1 MKRNMACKKLS
12 PLDIARMFFLFLAF
26 VWGWDVVWRLQG
38 KELYRSY
45 HSLIYLFVSF
55 AFYLVVKIWKERA
68 ALRKSDYAG
77 LEKDLRSRLKQK
89 EQKKQLNQKEYREY
103 IELHMEL
110 LWVDLILGRYD
121 EYLKEWEKLYDMSS
135 YLTQMQKLQLWLA
148 SIDYIAFT
156 PKVAC
161 AEDKLEKAGWEFQ
174 QLEGI
179 SGRMKREAGKKIRL
193 ARYLVGEKWEDVLE
207 LLNMA
212 SNSLKKR
219 GILEQVIVA
228 FIRGNCYYK
237 LGSYEKAYVELQ
249 FAVKWGCDT
258 KYALMAK
265 DILEIIPGKE
275 QYEAKSD
282 RKLKSLKY
290 KGIGKVILLAVDCF
304 IIVLLGVVYN
314 DCSYG
319 SSMEEAYRKRYLCA
333 ENEPI
338 VLYSEKIDDY
348 ELAILEE
355 GEKTVYGL
363 FSKPADSDY
372 KIEKFLFVYNHTGE
386 DPMEKYELELTEVLL
401 NYS

>member
-1 MKRNMACKKLS
+1 M
-12 PLDIARMFFLFLAF
+12 
-26 VWGWDVVWRLQG
+26 
-38 KELYRSY
+38 
-45 HSLIYLFVSF
+45 
-55 AFYLVVKIWKERA
+55 
-68 ALRKSDYAG
+68 
-77 LEKDLRSRLKQK
+77 
-89 EQKKQLNQKEYREY
+89 
-103 IELHMEL
+103 
-110 LWVDLILGRYD
+110 
-121 EYLKEWEKLYDMSS
+121 
-135 YLTQMQKLQLWLA
+135 
-148 SIDYIAFT
+148 
-156 PKVAC
+156 
-161 AEDKLEKAGWEFQ
+161 
-174 QLEGI
+174 
-179 SGRMKREAGKKIRL
+179 
-193 ARYLVGEKWEDVLE
+193 
-207 LLNMA
+207 
-212 SNSLKKR
+212 
-219 GILEQVIVA
+219 A

-275 QYEAKSD
+275 QYEVKSD

-372 KIEKFLFVYNHTGE
+372 RVEKFLFVYNHTGE
-386 DPMEKYELELTEVLL
+386 DPMEKYELELTESQKEVLQKNWLEGEVQGVINEFYKDNDLFQCKDMECIGISYSPLIENIVVNGRPLHIEQMIGADGQIRYMWKIKLDLEKDIIVLL